1 MKSIKLLVFSAIL
14 LWVTGIPVSAHHSIT
29 YFDMET
35 QVMHENVTVV
45 SFDVRNPHGALFYT
59 FVNDDGDEEQWKA
72 ELPSANFVR
81 RAGIDPSTLSP
92 GDIVTLEGW
101 LGIPERTRGNLI
113 RVSRAEFP
121 NGDVATFTAVSA
133 TLTPATSEDSN

>member
-1 MKSIKLLVFSAIL
+1 MKSIKFLVFSAIL
-14 LWVTGIPVSAHHSIT
+14 FWFPGIPVSAHHSVT

-35 QVMHENVTVV
+35 QVMHKNVTVV
-45 SFDVRNPHGALFYT
+45 SFDVRNPHGVLFYAL
-59 FVNDDGDEEQWKA
+59 VNDDGDEEQWKA

-81 RAGIDPSTLSP
+81 RAGISPSALSP

-101 LGIPERTRGNLI
+101 LGIPERTRERLI
-113 RVSRAEFP
+113 RLSRAKFP

>member
-1 MKSIKLLVFSAIL
+1 MKSKKLLEFSAIL
-14 LWVTGIPVSAHHSIT
+14 FWLACIPVSAHHSIT
-29 YFDMET
+29 YFDMKT

-45 SFDVRNPHGALFYT
+45 SFAVRNPHGALFYE

-81 RAGIDPSTLSP
+81 RAGISPSALSP

-101 LGIPERTRGNLI
+101 LGIPERTKGNLI

>member
-1 MKSIKLLVFSAIL
+1 MKSIKLLAFSAIL
-14 LWVTGIPVSAHHSIT
+14 FWSTGFPVSAHHSVT
-29 YFDMET
+29 YFDMEM

-45 SFDVRNPHGALFYT
+45 SFHVRNPHGALFYA

-81 RAGIDPSTLSP
+81 RAGIDPSALSP

-101 LGIPERTRGNLI
+101 PGNPGRTTERLI
-113 RVSRAEFP
+113 RLSRAEFP
-121 NGDVATFTAVSA
+121 NGNVATFTAVSA
-133 TLTPATSEDSN
+133 TLTSATSEDSN